1 MSDVIYLRP
10 MDPPITAEEVLRSV
24 DYVDGC
30 FNLHRVDWVHSFLS
44 ADGGRLMCWYQAPD
58 AESARLAL
66 RDIGSDMRAVWPCRV
81 LGGVAPQ
88 SPEVSRA
95 GVLAEVSLGDGY
107 DGGDDEIERRLGLG
121 DDDSACRFAF
131 LTNRRDRLI
140 CLLEGEAPDGARD
153 FLGQAGLVP
162 ADAWSCTVVT
172 P

>member
-10 MDPPITAEEVLRSV
+10 MDPPVTAEEVLRSV

-66 RDIGSDMRAVWPCRV
+66 RDIGSDMNAVWPCRV
-81 LGGVAPQ
+81 LGGVAPRA
-88 SPEVSRA
+88 PEVSRV
-95 GVLAEVSLGDGY
+95 GVLAAVSLGDGY
-107 DGGDDEIERRLGLG
+107 GGSDDELEQSLGLG
-121 DDDSACRFAF
+121 NGTTACRFAF

-140 CLLEGEAPDGARD
+140 CLLEAGAPEEARD
-153 FLGQAGLVP
+153 TLAQAALAP
-162 ADAWSCTVVT
+162 AEAWACTVVT